1 LSAGRSD
8 GRAHSTEGR
17 GGGSSVAVTFATPVG
32 AGALLAH
39 WGEGSAPHDAT
50 ALMEDAANSLRLAHE
65 RRESERARQETTALR
80 RSQQLQRGFLSRLS
94 HELRTPLTAIGG
106 FASSLM
112 QPDVTWDGESE
123 QRFLSRIGAESA
135 RLNRLV
141 DDLLDFSAIE
151 SSTLRLQPDWC
162 ELALVLDAAIA
173 CVVPSSAGLIE
184 LRCASV
190 LPVVWADH
198 DRLEQVFVNLIE
210 NALRHNPAGTRVWV
224 AAGGEEPGGVVV
236 SVTDDGSGV
245 PEEIVATRLRLAAG
259 VDLQQHRRRHARAL
273 RRRLGGDRRHEPLR
287 GPRQDG
293 PRPPWSG
300 GHRGHRQRHGLD
312 RPRRRHPVHDHR
324 PGPPR
329 RRDGRRR
336 RPPRAHDLSLPRRAL
351 TP

>member
-1 LSAGRSD
+1 MDAAERALSAGRSD

-39 WGEGSAPHDAT
+39 WEEGSAPHDAT

-184 LRCASV
+184 LRCAPA

-236 SVTDDGSGV
+236 SVTDDGGGV
-245 PEEIVATRLRLAAG
+245 PEEVVATLF
-259 VDLQQHRRRHARAL
+259 Q
-273 RRRLGGDRRHEPLR
+273 
-287 GPRQDG
+287 PRQQRSGASATAGAGLGLSIAKGIVDAHG
-293 PRPPWSG
+293 GRIELERLPRGTRFCVHLPIEHADSS
-300 GHRGHRQRHGLD
+300 HGN
-312 RPRRRHPVHDHR
+312 PEE
-324 PGPPR
+324 
-329 RRDGRRR
+329 
-336 RPPRAHDLSLPRRAL
+336 HDLADV
-351 TP
+351 